1 MTADVKK
8 ETLGFQTEAKQLLH
22 LMIHSLYSNR
32 EIFLREL
39 ISNASDAIDK
49 LRFASLSDES
59 LLQGDSNYE
68 VRVELDKDANTLTIS
83 DNGIGMS
90 REEVIEHLGT
100 IAKSGTAAFLESLTG
115 DEQKDSQL
123 IGQFGVGF
131 YSAFIVADR
140 VEVHTRK
147 AGADASEG
155 VLWDS
160 QGEADF
166 SVEARDR
173 SARGTSI
180 TLFLKPDCAE
190 FSDDWRVRSVIKKY
204 SDHISVPVLM
214 QAPPAPPAED
224 DEESET
230 VQTEPEFESVNS
242 ATALWTRSRSEVSDE
257 EYQEF
262 YKHVSH
268 DFEDP
273 LLWSHNKVEGKLE
286 YTSLLY
292 IPAKAPFDL
301 WNREMSRGLKLYV
314 QRTFIMDEAEQFL
327 PLYLRFVKGVVD
339 SNDLSLNVSRE
350 ILQKDPAVE
359 SMRTAL
365 TKRVLDMLS
374 KMAKS
379 GDGEKY
385 AAFWQQFGP
394 VLKEGPAED
403 MANKE
408 KIAKLLRFSTT
419 HTDAEVQ
426 DQSLE
431 GYVSRMQDAQEKI
444 YYVVAENFITAK
456 KSPHL
461 EVFRKKGIEVL
472 LLIDRVDDWLM
483 NQLQEFDGKSFQD
496 VGRGALDLDIDSE
509 EEKAQQEK
517 LNKDSEALVERLA
530 EVLKEDVS
538 EVRATAR
545 LTDSVACLVVGD
557 FDMGAQMRRIMEAA
571 GQDVPESKPILE
583 VNPAHA
589 LAKLLDQEADEARFA
604 DLAHIVLDQATLVEG
619 GQLEDPTAFVSR
631 LNKLLI
637 ELGQD

>member
-365 TKRVLDMLS
+365 TKRVLEMLS

-385 AAFWQQFGP
+385 AAFWQQCGP
-394 VLKEGPAED
+394 VLK
-403 MANKE
+403 
-408 KIAKLLRFSTT
+408 
-419 HTDAEVQ
+419 
-426 DQSLE
+426 
-431 GYVSRMQDAQEKI
+431 
-444 YYVVAENFITAK
+444 
-456 KSPHL
+456 
-461 EVFRKKGIEVL
+461 
-472 LLIDRVDDWLM
+472 
-483 NQLQEFDGKSFQD
+483 
-496 VGRGALDLDIDSE
+496 
-509 EEKAQQEK
+509 
-517 LNKDSEALVERLA
+517 
-530 EVLKEDVS
+530 
-538 EVRATAR
+538 
-545 LTDSVACLVVGD
+545 
-557 FDMGAQMRRIMEAA
+557 
-571 GQDVPESKPILE
+571 
-583 VNPAHA
+583 
-589 LAKLLDQEADEARFA
+589 
-604 DLAHIVLDQATLVEG
+604 
-619 GQLEDPTAFVSR
+619 
-631 LNKLLI
+631 
-637 ELGQD
+637 